1 PPPAAHP
8 GPAPA
13 RREKE
18 KEGRIHD
25 ETQFNP
31 DAINCICGSLY
42 DDGFSIACDDCSR
55 WCHAA
60 CFDIVAGEVPEEWKC
75 WVCVPRAK
83 GVDRERAARMQKE
96 RQREAERIQQEQA
109 RMRLSPGV
117 ERAKPR
123 SRLIDIDAPWTH
135 AYVPIAAD
143 LVPQHSTRDQLTRH
157 AQNWRGVTAI
167 APPPPPPIAVASVPH
182 PSASSARPPSYALH
196 TTGPV
201 PPASLIAPYAS
212 TVTSTSAYLADP
224 LNAYAH
230 LGMPKPFVHLLGPP
244 LDVALDARIAGNE
257 ARFARSGCKPNAA
270 LRPVLCDSEEKL
282 GFGVFALRA
291 LGAGEEVVLGWE
303 WDDGHAVHA
312 LPALIHDSHA
322 FPYVPPY
329 LPPRSV
335 PLL

>member
-1 PPPAAHP
+1 MNSDATEAALGLLGLLDPTINSPASGPIPGGGGGGGGGVGGDIRGGPSRQIIPLKRKQPPPAAHP

-123 SRLIDIDAPWTH
+123 SR
-135 AYVPIAAD
+135 
-143 LVPQHSTRDQLTRH
+143 
-157 AQNWRGVTAI
+157 
-167 APPPPPPIAVASVPH
+167 
-182 PSASSARPPSYALH
+182 
-196 TTGPV
+196 
-201 PPASLIAPYAS
+201 
-212 TVTSTSAYLADP
+212 
-224 LNAYAH
+224 
-230 LGMPKPFVHLLGPP
+230 
-244 LDVALDARIAGNE
+244 
-257 ARFARSGCKPNAA
+257 
-270 LRPVLCDSEEKL
+270 
-282 GFGVFALRA
+282 
-291 LGAGEEVVLGWE
+291 
-303 WDDGHAVHA
+303 
-312 LPALIHDSHA
+312 
-322 FPYVPPY
+322 
-329 LPPRSV
+329 
-335 PLL
+335 